1 MSTNCGLTEA
11 YSYILFALAEP
22 MHGYGIMQKVQ
33 EMSGGTFSLGPGTL
47 YAALKSMQKQ
57 HWIEPCGNQSGRRK
71 NYRLTKLG
79 REKANDELERIQR
92 LGLAAA
98 NAVKLLDKEQN
109 K

>member
-22 MHGYGIMQKVQ
+22 LHGYGIMQRVE

-47 YAALKSMQKQ
+47 YAALKSMQYQ

-79 REKANDELERIQR
+79 REKVNDELARIQR

-98 NAVKLLDKEQN
+98 NAIKLLDKEQN